1 MNQFAGMDKYLYLT
15 VDLASFA
22 VPFIF
27 SFEKKWLHFI
37 GRWKAIL
44 AGLLPMAIFFLL
56 WDIQFTAK
64 GIWGFNDRYLLGIN
78 GLGLPLEEY
87 LFFFLIGFCCLFVYE
102 SLNHLI
108 QIPIKEKYFKGI
120 FLIIG
125 CLDILVAILNY
136 DRAYTFS
143 ALGLNGLMILCF
155 VIGYKSWSWKK
166 FFIGYSFSF
175 IPFSIVNGILTGGFT
190 PEPVVWY
197 HPAENLGIR
206 MGTIPVEDSQYMM
219 LMMLIS
225 IAIYDKVHKFYSP
238 FKHPGGPT
246 KA

>member
-1 MNQFAGMDKYLYLT
+1 MEKYLYLT

-44 AGLLPMAIFFLL
+44 AGLVVMSSFFLI
-56 WDIQFTAK
+56 WDVLFTAK
-64 GIWGFNDRYLLGIN
+64 GVWGFNDRYLMGIN
-78 GLGLPLEEY
+78 WFGLPMEEY

-108 QIPIKEKYFKGI
+108 QIPIQEKYFKAL

-125 CLDILVAILNY
+125 GLNILVALLNF
-136 DRAYTFS
+136 DQAYTFI
-143 ALGLNGLMILCF
+143 ALGLNGLMILGLI
-155 VIGYKSWSWKK
+155 IGHKSWSWKK
-166 FFIGYSFSF
+166 FFIGYGFSF
-175 IPFSIVNGILTGGFT
+175 IPFSIANGILTGGFT

-197 HPAENLGIR
+197 DNAENLGIR

-225 IAIYDKVHKFYSP
+225 IVIYDQIHKRYFTRKSP
-238 FKHPGGPT
+238 
-246 KA
+246 

>member
-1 MNQFAGMDKYLYLT
+1 MEKYLYLM

-27 SFEKKWLHFI
+27 SFEKKWIHFI

-44 AGLLPMAIFFLL
+44 AGLVVMAALFLS
-56 WDIQFTAK
+56 WDVLFTAK
-64 GIWGFNDRYLLGIN
+64 GVWGFNDRYLLGAN
-78 GLGLPLEEY
+78 WLGLPLEEY

-108 QIPIKEKYFKGI
+108 KIPINELYFKYF
-120 FLIIG
+120 FLLLGLIN
-125 CLDILVAILNY
+125 ILVAIVNR
-136 DRAYTFS
+136 DKAYTFS
-143 ALGLNGLMILCF
+143 ALGLNGLLILIF
-155 VIGYKSWSWKK
+155 VLWHKSWSWKK
-166 FFIGYSFSF
+166 FFVGYGFSF

-197 HPAENLGIR
+197 NPAENLGIR
-206 MGTIPVEDSQYMM
+206 MGTIPIEDSQYMM

-225 IAIYDKVHKFYSP
+225 ISIYNHFWHHSSLKQPSF
-238 FKHPGGPT
+238 GPST
-246 KA
+246 LLN

>member
-1 MNQFAGMDKYLYLT
+1 MEKYLYLT

-44 AGLLPMAIFFLL
+44 AGLVIMASFFLI
-56 WDIQFTAK
+56 WDVMFTSK
-64 GIWGFNDRYLLGIN
+64 GVWGFNDRYLLGVN
-78 GLGLPLEEY
+78 WLGLPMEEY

-108 QIPIKEKYFKGI
+108 KIPIPELYFKYF
-120 FLIIG
+120 FLLLGLIN
-125 CLDILVAILNY
+125 LLVAVLNK
-136 DRAYTFS
+136 DKAYTFS
-143 ALGLNGLMILCF
+143 ALGLNGLLILIF
-155 VIGYKSWSWKK
+155 ILWHKSWSWKK
-166 FFIGYSFSF
+166 FFLGYGFSF

-197 HPAENLGIR
+197 NPAENLGIR
-206 MGTIPVEDSQYMM
+206 MDTIPIEDSQYMM

-225 IAIYDKVHKFYSP
+225 VAVYNYVWYSSP
-238 FKHPGGPT
+238 LSNRN
-246 KA
+246 AESSNQLN